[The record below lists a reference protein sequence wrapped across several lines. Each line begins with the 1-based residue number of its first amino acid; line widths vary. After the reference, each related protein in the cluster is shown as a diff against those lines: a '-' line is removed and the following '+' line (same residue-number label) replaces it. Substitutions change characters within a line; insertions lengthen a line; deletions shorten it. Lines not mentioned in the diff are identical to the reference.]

1 MTRRIVHVV
10 SNVDRYANSATPTGL
25 WLSELTHAYDLFAAQ
40 GHAQSI
46 VSPQGGAS
54 PLEPRSLRWPHADTS
69 ARRWL
74 NDPAAM
80 NLLAHTVSP
89 GHLDPADFDAIYFTG
104 GHAVMWDYPD
114 DEQLQALTRGIYEV
128 GGVVASVCHG
138 YCGLLNTRLSDG
150 TLLVQG
156 KHITGFS
163 WAEEVLAG
171 VARQL
176 PYNAEAEMK
185 RRGAHYEKAWLP
197 FIPKVVV
204 DGRIVT
210 GQNPQSAK
218 ATARKVAALLA

>member
-1 MTRRIVHVV
+1 MPRILRPVEHAPVGRHV
-10 SNVDRYANSATPTGL
+10 A
-25 WLSELTHAYDLFAAQ
+25 
-40 GHAQSI
+40 
-46 VSPQGGAS
+46 GA
-54 PLEPRSLRWPHADTS
+54 
-69 ARRWL
+69 
-74 NDPAAM
+74 
-80 NLLAHTVSP
+80 
-89 GHLDPADFDAIYFTG
+89 
-104 GHAVMWDYPD
+104 
-114 DEQLQALTRGIYEV
+114 
-128 GGVVASVCHG
+128 
-138 YCGLLNTRLSDG
+138 
-150 TLLVQG
+150 G

-210 GQNPQSAK
+210 GQNPQSA